1 MLEYVVIVHRRSI
14 LRRLLCLFLFF
25 CAYNALRLGFVSG
38 SPIHGIVFSLF
49 FLAVAFVVAFPGRVV
64 FLLGAACGFVY
75 ERARERWRF
84 LP

>member
-1 MLEYVVIVHRRSI
+1 MVAYFVIVHRRSI
-14 LRRLLCLFLFF
+14 LPWLLCLFLFF
-25 CAYNALRLGFVSG
+25 YAYNALRLGFVIG

-49 FLAVAFVVAFPGRVV
+49 FLAVAFVIAFPGRVA
-64 FLLGAACGFVY
+64 FLLGATCGFVY